1 MVLAVGS
8 GMKWNLLAFTL
19 LLPGG
24 VVAQN
29 VTAPPERTVVVSA
42 TATVERDPERAELL
56 LAVESTGATAQQ
68 ATQANA
74 TRMDALVAEVRRRG
88 ITPAQ
93 VRTVSYQLT
102 PEYARSPQTQVP
114 ERQGPPRIIG
124 YRAANI
130 VQITI
135 DSVARVGSIIDAA
148 IQAGANRVAGLRFEL
163 RDPQSAR
170 LEALRLAVAR
180 ARAEAEAMALAAG
193 QRLGPPLNMNTHGP
207 IEPRAFEVATARM
220 ADVMQAPPTPIEP
233 GTLTITASVTITF
246 RLDPG

>member
-1 MVLAVGS
+1 
-8 GMKWNLLAFTL
+8 MKWNLLAFTL

-130 VQITI
+130 
-135 DSVARVGSIIDAA
+135 
-148 IQAGANRVAGLRFEL
+148 QAGANRVAGLRFEL

>member
-1 MVLAVGS
+1 
-8 GMKWNLLAFTL
+8 MKRNLLALAL
-19 LLPGG
+19 LVPGA

-29 VTAPPERTVVVSA
+29 VTPPERTVVVSA
-42 TATVERDPERAELL
+42 TGTVERDPERALLL

-74 TRMDALVAEVRRRG
+74 TRMDALIAEIRRRG
-88 ITPAQ
+88 ISAAQ

-102 PEYARSPQTQVP
+102 PEYARSPQPPVP

-124 YRAANI
+124 YRAANM
-130 VQITI
+130 VQVTI
-135 DSVARVGSIIDAA
+135 DSVARVGGVIDAA

-170 LEALRLAVAR
+170 LEALRLAVLR
-180 ARAEAEAMALAAG
+180 ARGEAEAMASAAG
-193 QRLGPPLNMNTHGP
+193 QRLGPPLNINTHGEV
-207 IEPRAFEVATARM
+207 EPRGFEMAGVRMDVA
-220 ADVMQAPPTPIEP
+220 QAPPTPIEP

-246 RLDPG
+246 RLDPS